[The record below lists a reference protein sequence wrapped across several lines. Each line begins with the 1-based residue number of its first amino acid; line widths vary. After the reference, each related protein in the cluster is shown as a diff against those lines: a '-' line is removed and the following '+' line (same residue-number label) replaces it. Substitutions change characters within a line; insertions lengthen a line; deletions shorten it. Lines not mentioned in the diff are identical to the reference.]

1 MLSRGRSASKLK
13 RRWAARR
20 GGRFRSA
27 VSSGSS
33 RLEGRSGS
41 SPPSRRSWTSAHS
54 ARPGEEDAHQTT
66 RPVGAPRGT
75 QHVPWDRR
83 WQETEGKDT
92 EGPSSGR
99 ALGNWGWRAAR
110 AEQVGE
116 TPWSPTEDSHAG
128 TEVRAGVLEE
138 SRNRPRER
146 LQGEKGDFQLEG
158 GRRGGV
164 GQVSSG
170 GQG

>member
-33 RLEGRSGS
+33 GLEGRSGS
-41 SPPSRRSWTSAHS
+41 SPPSRRSWTSAHR
-54 ARPGEEDAHQTT
+54 ARPGEEEAHQTT

-92 EGPSSGR
+92 EGPSGR
-99 ALGNWGWRAAR
+99 ALGKWGWRAGR

-116 TPWSPTEDSHAG
+116 TPWPLPEDNHARG
-128 TEVRAGVLEE
+128 SGGEQGQP
-138 SRNRPRER
+138 SGR
-146 LQGEKGDFQLEG
+146 LRGEKGDFQLEG
-158 GRRGGV
+158 SRTGGV